1 LYQVGKEAI
10 FFGAYLQLELFRAIL
25 LLFTLCAAALL
36 AAFGYSGHILVYAL
50 RDILTCRLAATQI
63 VLSIILWLQD
73 KNIFRFY
80 DSLSFFCLTSALK

>member
-1 LYQVGKEAI
+1 M
-10 FFGAYLQLELFRAIL
+10 
-25 LLFTLCAAALL
+25 
-36 AAFGYSGHILVYAL
+36 YAL